1 MNTKADALPL
11 AGIRVAD
18 FTWIGAGSYTTKL
31 LADFGADVIKIETAT
46 RLDSL
51 RETAPFKDGKPGV
64 NRSGY
69 FADRNTSKRS
79 VTLNLKHERARDVAR
94 QLIDCS
100 DIVANNFTP
109 GTMEKFG
116 LGYEHVK
123 AFKPDIIYL
132 AMSMQG
138 AIGPDANYVGF
149 GLTIAALTG
158 LQHLSGPP
166 ERMPA
171 GTGTNY
177 PDHVPNPSH
186 GAFAVLAAIYRKR
199 KTGLGQY
206 IDLAQTEPTI
216 GLLGPAM
223 VDYTVNQRVAERNGN
238 QHATAAP
245 HGVYP
250 CQGKNRWITVSVYND
265 TQWQALVN
273 TFGAPATS
281 RPWHD
286 AAVRH
291 ARQSELDAWLAE
303 ITHKRDAFDL
313 MLQLQALG
321 VPCGVVQDARD
332 LIEHDPQLAH
342 RQHWLRL
349 EHKEMGSSLYN
360 ATPVRLSRT
369 PAKITRPAP
378 LLGEHT
384 HEVCTQVLGMDEGE
398 FSRLCEDKIFE

>member
-1 MNTKADALPL
+1 MDSTRDLPL
-11 AGIRVAD
+11 SGIRVAD

-51 RETAPFKDGKPGV
+51 RETAPFKDGVAGV

-79 VTLNLKHERARDVAR
+79 VTLNLKHERARDIAR
-94 QLIDCS
+94 ALIARS

-116 LGYEHVK
+116 LGYDAVK
-123 AFKPDIIYL
+123 AFKPEIIYL

-166 ERMPA
+166 DRMPA

-177 PDHVPNPSH
+177 PDHVPNPTH
-186 GAFAVLAAIYRKR
+186 GAFAVLAAIFRKR

-216 GLLGPAM
+216 ALLGPSM
-223 VDYTVNQRVAERNGN
+223 VDYTANGQVAQRCGN
-238 QHATAAP
+238 RHPHAVP

-250 CQGKNRWITVSVYND
+250 CDGVNRWITISIYDDAHWKSLLEVIGPLRVE
-265 TQWQALVN
+265 
-273 TFGAPATS
+273 

-286 AAVRH
+286 ATVRRAH
-291 ARQSELDAWLAE
+291 EQELDTLIGE
-303 ITHKRDAFDL
+303 RTRVRDAAEL
-313 MLQLQALG
+313 MQQLQARG
-321 VPCGVVQDARD
+321 VVSGVVQNARD

-349 EHKEMGSSLYN
+349 PHKEMGASLYN
-360 ATPVRLSRT
+360 ASPVRLSRT
-369 PAKITRPAP
+369 PAQITRPAP

-384 HEVCTQVLGMDEGE
+384 REVCTQVLGMEDAE
-398 FSRLCEDKIFE
+398 FARLHDAGIFE